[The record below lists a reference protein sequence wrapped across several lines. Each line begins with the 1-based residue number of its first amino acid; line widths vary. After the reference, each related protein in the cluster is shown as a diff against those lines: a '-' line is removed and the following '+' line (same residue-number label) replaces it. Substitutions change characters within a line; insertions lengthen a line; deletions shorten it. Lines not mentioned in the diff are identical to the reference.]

1 MEEYR
6 PNSNK
11 YKNRQAE
18 QGNSEKK
25 VEKPVVSGK
34 VKTKKKSGARKLAD
48 TFVSEDISTVKSYII
63 IDVLIPAAKKAISD
77 IVTNGIDM
85 LLYGEAGRSNRRS
98 GGTKFN
104 YGGCFDRPSE
114 PRRAGSARR
123 DGFDYDEIIFDSRG
137 DAERVLEG
145 MDAIIE
151 SYGRIS
157 VADLYDLADVTN
169 TNFAANKYGWTDIHT
184 ARAVRVRDGYI
195 LNLPQPRPID

>member
-1 MEEYR
+1 MEDYK

-11 YKNRQAE
+11 YKNQKSE
-18 QGNSEKK
+18 NSKK
-25 VEKPVVSGK
+25 KIEKPVVSGK
-34 VKTKKKSGARKLAD
+34 VKTKKKSEMKKFAD
-48 TFVSEDISTVKSYII
+48 AFVSEDISTVKSYLFT
-63 IDVLIPAAKKAISD
+63 DVLIPTLKNALSD
-77 IVTNGIDM
+77 AVKTGIDM
-85 LLYGEAGRSNRRS
+85 ILYGEAGKRGRQS
-98 GGTKFN
+98 GGSKFN

-123 DGFDYDEIIFDSRG
+123 NGFDYDEIIFDSRG

-151 SYGRIS
+151 SYAHIS

-169 TNFAANKYGWTDIHT
+169 TNFAANKYGWTDIHN

-195 LNLPQPRPID
+195 LSLPRPVPID